1 VDSSINIGYK
11 NLVTGSN
18 IGNGVLF
25 GCKEESWQKSIP
37 CLTAQKEQG
46 CFEIFRTIRI
56 KEEYIK
62 G

>member
-1 VDSSINIGYK
+1 MGFFSVVEKRVGK
-11 NLVTGSN
+11 
-18 IGNGVLF
+18 
-25 GCKEESWQKSIP
+25 KSIP
-37 CLTAQKEQG
+37 CLTAQKGQG